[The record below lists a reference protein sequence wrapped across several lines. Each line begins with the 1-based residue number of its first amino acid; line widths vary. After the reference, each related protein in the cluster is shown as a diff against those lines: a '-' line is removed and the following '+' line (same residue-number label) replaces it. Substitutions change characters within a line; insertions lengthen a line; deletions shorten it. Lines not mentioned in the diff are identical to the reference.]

1 MFPHAGGEEW
11 MKLTVHFLGM
21 ALCVSL
27 FAPAAWAGG
36 IYVYELGTPDLGTA
50 AAGRA
55 ASAQDASTV
64 VGNPA
69 GMTRLDHSE
78 LTTSL
83 YTILPSLQ
91 FRHEPGTTVSGGN
104 GFNAGVSIPSH
115 SSASIPIPA
124 GGFFYAHSLSPD
136 LKLGVGFGSG
146 FGAGLQYGKEWAGR
160 YYVQKSQLLSFTLNP
175 GAAYRVSDWLSVGAG
190 FSVTY
195 ALLSQTAAVNN
206 VLDRLPDGRL
216 KFKGDD
222 FGFGGN
228 AGLLLEPSP
237 RTRVG
242 LTYRSPVDFSY
253 TDTLKLTNVGP
264 GLRRLLDK
272 NVELG
277 QTAPQTVMLSGY
289 HELTDLLAVMGN
301 FGWQNWKEFGQVDVT
316 ISSDTASQS
325 LVGDAH
331 FHDTWH
337 GAIGMQYRI
346 ASSMLLS
353 AGFAYDSSPMSK
365 FHRTPVLPLDRNLRF
380 GTGLQYVMGETTTV
394 GLAYE
399 FLDGGSADIA
409 NLRRGPLAGTLQ
421 GHYSTNYIN
430 FVSLNMVRRF

>member
-1 MFPHAGGEEW
+1 MN
-11 MKLTVHFLGM
+11 KITVHLLGT

-27 FAPAAWAGG
+27 FIVTAWAGG
-36 IYVYELGTPDLGTA
+36 AYVYELGTPDLGTA

-55 ASAQDASTV
+55 ALAQDASTV

-69 GMTRLDHSE
+69 GMIRLDHSE
-78 LTTSL
+78 LSTSL

-91 FRHEPGTTVSGGN
+91 FRRDSGTTVSGGN
-104 GFNAGVSIPSH
+104 GFNAGTSLPSAG
-115 SSASIPIPA
+115 SASIPIPA

-136 LKLGVGFGSG
+136 WKLGVGFGSG

-160 YYVQKSQLLSFTLNP
+160 YYTQKSQLLTFTLNP
-175 GAAYRVSDWLSVGAG
+175 GVAYRVNNWLSIGAG

-206 VLDRLPDGRL
+206 ILDRLPDGRL
-216 KFKGDD
+216 KFKDDD

-228 AGLLLEPSP
+228 VGLLLELSP

-242 LTYRSPVDFSY
+242 LTYRSPMDFSY
-253 TDTLKLTNVGP
+253 KDTPKLTNVGP
-264 GLRRLLDK
+264 GLRHLLNK
-272 NVELG
+272 KVELG

-289 HELTDLLAVMGN
+289 HQLTDQLAVMGN
-301 FGWQNWKEFGQVDVT
+301 FGWQNWKEFGEVDVT
-316 ISSDTASQS
+316 ISSESTSQNLTS
-325 LVGDAH
+325 DAH

-346 ASSMLLS
+346 ISSVLFS
-353 AGFAYDSSPMSK
+353 AGFAYDSSPVSK
-365 FHRTPVLPLDRNLRF
+365 FHRTPSLPVDRTLRF
-380 GTGLQYVMGETTTV
+380 GSGLQYVVSEATTI

-399 FLDGGSADIA
+399 FFDGGSAEIA
-409 NLRRGPLAGTLQ
+409 NLRRGPLAGTVR
-421 GHYSTNYIN
+421 GHSSTNYIN
-430 FVSLNMVRRF
+430 FVSLNMIRRF